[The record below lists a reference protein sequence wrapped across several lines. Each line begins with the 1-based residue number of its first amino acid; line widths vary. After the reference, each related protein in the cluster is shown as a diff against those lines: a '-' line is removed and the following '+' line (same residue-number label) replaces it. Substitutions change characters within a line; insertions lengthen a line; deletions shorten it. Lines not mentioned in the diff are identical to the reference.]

1 MRPRPSDGWGTEH
14 RDRGWEL
21 GSNGL
26 VSDAVSRTASVDAT
40 DRYVDELRSLLGD
53 ASFGLRLLVADQRG
67 HLRVIRVEGHPIDGG
82 RRQAEARR
90 LTLTDGISR
99 TLEQVGGTAVTIYP
113 IDRRGEALGVAEV
126 SGCMATIDR
135 HRRELETV
143 IGRVSAILR
152 GEAEGDQRA
161 RELRLGLAWTAH
173 ELRGPLHAVRI
184 ILEDAAISGRDGSG
198 TTLLRAADELSRLA
212 DGLESVL
219 HWAVGDGRVNSR
231 TTDLVAL
238 THDAVDSCVAETGED
253 RILVE
258 GADRL
263 YARVDALH
271 MRSAIENL
279 IRNALRYSI
288 RGTKVRVIV
297 ELREGEPTIEVDNEG
312 REISAKDRERIFDP
326 MAVGENGLGTG
337 LGLFVVGRVVER
349 HGGTI
354 RCNEGEA
361 GHVTFELRLPPSAG
375 AAVGTAS

>member
-1 MRPRPSDGWGTEH
+1 M
-14 RDRGWEL
+14 
-21 GSNGL
+21 GSHGL
-26 VSDAVSRTASVDAT
+26 VTDASSRIASVDAT
-40 DRYVDELRSLLGD
+40 DRYVEDLRSLLGES
-53 ASFGLRLLVADQRG
+53 SFGLRLLLADQRG
-67 HLRVIRVEGHPIDGG
+67 HLRVVRVEGHPIDGG

-99 TLEQVGGTAVTIYP
+99 TLEQLSGAAVTIYP

-135 HRRELETV
+135 HRRELERV

-152 GEAEGDQRA
+152 GEAEGDQRR

-173 ELRGPLHAVRI
+173 ELRGPLHAVRM
-184 ILEDAAISGRDGSG
+184 ILEDAAISGRDGTG

-231 TTDLVAL
+231 KTDLVAL
-238 THDAVDSCVAETGED
+238 TYDAVDSCVAETGED
-253 RILVE
+253 RVVVE
-258 GADRL
+258 GSDRL

-279 IRNALRYSI
+279 IRNALRYST
-288 RGTKVRVIV
+288 RGTKVRVVV

-312 REISAKDRERIFDP
+312 SGISAKDREKIFDP

-337 LGLFVVGRVVER
+337 LGLFVVSRVVER

-361 GHVTFELRLPPSAG
+361 GHVTFELRLPRSA
-375 AAVGTAS
+375 AAALGTAS

>member
-1 MRPRPSDGWGTEH
+1 M
-14 RDRGWEL
+14 
-21 GSNGL
+21 GSYSL
-26 VSDAVSRTASVDAT
+26 VSDANSRIASVDVT
-40 DRYVDELRSLLGD
+40 DRYVEELRSLLGEPG
-53 ASFGLRLLVADQRG
+53 FGLRLLLADQRG
-67 HLRVIRVEGHPIDGG
+67 HLRVVRVEGSPIDSG

-99 TLEQVGGTAVTIYP
+99 TLEQIGGTAVTIYP

-184 ILEDAAISGRDGSG
+184 ILEDAAISGRDGTG

-231 TTDLVAL
+231 KTDLVAL

-253 RILVE
+253 RVVVE
-258 GADRL
+258 GSARL
-263 YARVDALH
+263 FVRVDALH

-279 IRNALRYSI
+279 IRNALRYSTP
-288 RGTKVRVIV
+288 GTKVRVVV

-312 REISAKDRERIFDP
+312 RGISAKDRARIFDP

-337 LGLFVVGRVVER
+337 LGLFVVSRVVER

-375 AAVGTAS
+375 TAVGAAS